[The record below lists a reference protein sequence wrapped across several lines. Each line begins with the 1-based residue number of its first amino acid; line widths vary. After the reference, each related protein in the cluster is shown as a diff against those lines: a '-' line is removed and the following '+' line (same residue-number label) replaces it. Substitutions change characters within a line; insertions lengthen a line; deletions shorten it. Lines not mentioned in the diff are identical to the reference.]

1 MRREDLD
8 HIVRAAGD
16 VINEDEVIVAG
27 SQAALAQFPEG
38 LPRLATLSVEADL
51 VALDDPNDLKATQIN
66 GAIGEDTLFHE
77 TYGYYAEGI
86 GRALLVLPPGWE
98 GRAHRV
104 TSSGQRDVTGIY
116 PEIHDLAVA
125 KLAAGRDK
133 DFAWARA
140 LFQSGHLEPA
150 TLLERAG
157 STPLEPHQQRF
168 ILAAVREVPPPGR
181 RSRRNVRRLTNLL
194 EQTGLPDHE
203 R

>member
-1 MRREDLD
+1 MRREELD

-38 LPRLATLSVEADL
+38 LPKLATLSVEADV
-51 VALDDPNDLKATQIN
+51 VALDDPDDAKATQIN

-86 GRALLVLPPGWE
+86 GRALLVLPPDWE
-98 GRAHRV
+98 KRAHRV
-104 TSSGQRDVTGIY
+104 ISRGQRDVTGIY

-140 LFQSGHLEPA
+140 LFQSGHLKPT
-150 TLLERAG
+150 TLLERAKA
-157 STPLEPHQQRF
+157 TPLEPHQQRF
-168 ILAAVREVPPPGR
+168 ILAAVRGAPPPGR
-181 RSRRNVRRLTNLL
+181 FTRRNIRRLTKLL
-194 EQTGLPDHE
+194 EQPGSPDQE
-203 R
+203 Q